1 MHVIRRRTEV
11 QASSVWNPPDGTL
24 GAIVRE
30 AQQRASRL
38 HAREAELGRA
48 ADAAGPAPGFG
59 AALRCSSVG
68 VIAEIKRRSPSKGW
82 IQPSIDAAEQAFAY
96 ETGGAAAISV
106 LTEPV
111 HFGGSAEDLADVRAR
126 VAVPVLKKDFHVD
139 PIQLLEAKALGASAA
154 LLIVRALSPV
164 SLRRMADAGRS
175 LGLELLIEVRDDDE
189 LARALD
195 VGADVIGINNRNLE
209 TLVIEPGTAERML
222 GLIPASV
229 VAVAESGVSSR
240 SDVERFARHGAD
252 AVLVGS
258 VVSAADEPT
267 SAVRALA
274 GVARVAREH

>member
-1 MHVIRRRTEV
+1 M

-24 GAIVRE
+24 GAIVRQ
-30 AQQRASRL
+30 AQQRASCL
-38 HAREAELGRA
+38 HARAAELDRA
-48 ADAAGPAPGFG
+48 ADAADSAPGFG
-59 AALRCSSVG
+59 AALRCSTVG

-82 IQPSIDAAEQAFAY
+82 IQPSIDAAEQALAY
-96 ETGGAAAISV
+96 QSGGAAAISV

-126 VAVPVLKKDFHVD
+126 VGVPVLKKDFHVD
-139 PIQLLEAKALGASAA
+139 PIQLVEAKALGASAA
-154 LLIVRALSPV
+154 LLIVRALSPA
-164 SLRRMADAGRS
+164 SLRRMTDAGHS

-222 GLIPASV
+222 GMIPASV
-229 VAVAESGVSSR
+229 VAVAESGVTSR
-240 SDVERFARHGAD
+240 SDVERFAHHGAD

-258 VVSAADEPT
+258 VVSAADDPAA
-267 SAVRALA
+267 AVRALT

>member
-11 QASSVWNPPDGTL
+11 QASAAWNPPDGTL

-30 AQQRASRL
+30 AQQRANRL
-38 HAREAELGRA
+38 HARAAELGRA
-48 ADAAGPAPGFG
+48 ADAAHCAPGFA
-59 AALRCSSVG
+59 AALRCSTVS
-68 VIAEIKRRSPSKGW
+68 VIAEIKRCSPSKGW
-82 IQPSIDAAEQAFAY
+82 IQPSIDAAEQASAY
-96 ETGGAAAISV
+96 EIGGAAAISV

-111 HFGGSAEDLADVRAR
+111 HFGGSAQDLTNVRAH
-126 VAVPVLKKDFHVD
+126 VGVPVLKKDFHVD
-139 PIQLLEAKALGASAA
+139 PIQLVEAKALGASAA
-154 LLIVRALSPV
+154 LLIVRALSPA
-164 SLRRMADAGRS
+164 SLRRMTDAGRS

-195 VGADVIGINNRNLE
+195 VGARIIGINNRNLE

-222 GLIPASV
+222 GLIPSSV
-229 VAVAESGVSSR
+229 VAVAESGVASR

-258 VVSAADEPT
+258 VVSAADDPA

-274 GVARVAREH
+274 GVPRVAREH